1 MGSEQQA
8 KDLLSLIDKS
18 VEELNQL
25 DDRLTY
31 YDECLQV
38 NVLITIV

>member
-18 VEELNQL
+18 VEDL
-25 DDRLTY
+25 DVLDNRLTK
-31 YDECLQV
+31 YDECLKV
-38 NVLITIV
+38 M

>member
-8 KDLLSLIDKS
+8 ADLLSLIDKS
-18 VEELNQL
+18 VDELNQL

-31 YDECLQV
+31 YDSCLQV
-38 NVLITIV
+38 CWG